1 MKEERN
7 YSIGSSRLFRGPA
20 MLEWILLMTEDAVHP
35 PDRDEA
41 AKLYWLTLS
50 LPDWPAGKL
59 LAMARGEFI
68 TKEIDSDTVAIIF
81 TEEQS

>member
-1 MKEERN
+1 MEKERT
-7 YSIGSSRLFRGPA
+7 YSIGTSRLFHGPG
-20 MLEWILLMTEDAVHP
+20 MLQWILRMTGDAVSP
-35 PDRDEA
+35 SDKDEA
-41 AKLYWLTLS
+41 AKLYWLVLS